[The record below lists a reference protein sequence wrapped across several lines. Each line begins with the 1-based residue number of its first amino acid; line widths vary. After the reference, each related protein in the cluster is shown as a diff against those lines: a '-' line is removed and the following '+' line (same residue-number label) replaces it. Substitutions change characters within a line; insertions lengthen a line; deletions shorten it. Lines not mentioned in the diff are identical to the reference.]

1 MNDGIPLVVN
11 HESAPTRR
19 ISGAELKQLVGS
31 DLSDRADSFDF
42 SVESPDGSLRP
53 LQDTHVFVLHAAAD
67 TLIKLSLRSHLL
79 ADLYSLYPNPAD
91 LVAAMYQIIERKEP
105 RTRRLPPSAQ
115 SVQQRS
121 LRLLAAAASAIQSQL
136 SKATRRRR
144 SRTSRRVR
152 PT

>member
-1 MNDGIPLVVN
+1 MLRVRYRVNDGIPLVVN

-67 TLIKLSLRSHLL
+67 TPIKLRS
-79 ADLYSLYPNPAD
+79 N
-91 LVAAMYQIIERKEP
+91 
-105 RTRRLPPSAQ
+105 
-115 SVQQRS
+115 
-121 LRLLAAAASAIQSQL
+121 
-136 SKATRRRR
+136 
-144 SRTSRRVR
+144 
-152 PT
+152 